1 MQVHRR
7 SDRED
12 RRRLGRLASGD
23 TDALEE
29 IWDRHAERLHGH
41 ALWVLRN
48 RQDAEDVVQTV
59 FVKLAGMG
67 VELLGIRRP
76 AAYLFRMAHRETLD
90 VLRRRR
96 TRAED
101 HDPPD
106 ETLFDAGESDPER
119 RAEVAMI
126 ERRIAALDAP
136 QREALYLHL
145 YGGLTFREVGKV
157 TDVPTAT
164 AASRYR
170 LAIERLKREI
180 GS

>member
-1 MQVHRR
+1 MRE
-7 SDRED
+7 SSSKDRED

-23 TDALEE
+23 TDAWEE

-67 VELLGIRRP
+67 SELLDIRRP
-76 AAYLFRMAHRETLD
+76 AAYLFRMAHREALD
-90 VLRRRR
+90 VLRSRRSR
-96 TRAED
+96 DEPLARA
-101 HDPPD
+101 P
-106 ETLFDAGESDPER
+106 LFESGELDPER
-119 RAEVAMI
+119 RAELVMI
-126 ERRIAALDAP
+126 EHRIAGLDTA

-145 YGGLTFREVGKV
+145 HGGLTFREIGKV
-157 TDVPTAT
+157 TGVPTAT

-170 LAIERLKREI
+170 LGIEKLKRKAR
-180 GS
+180 